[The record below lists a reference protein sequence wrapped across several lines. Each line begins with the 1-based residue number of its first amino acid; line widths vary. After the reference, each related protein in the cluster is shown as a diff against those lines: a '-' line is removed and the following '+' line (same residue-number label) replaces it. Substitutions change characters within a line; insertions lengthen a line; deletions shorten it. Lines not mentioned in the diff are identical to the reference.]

1 MSKQL
6 YKVQITNHCEA
17 VLRDTAYSI
26 AVDLS
31 APEEAISWAMKMR
44 EQIKSVSHGC
54 CCNGGSFFLSGKL
67 GWKCVMKGCA
77 TACLRVAAFF
87 LLEYVLIIR

>member
-31 APEEAISWAMKMR
+31 APEEA
-44 EQIKSVSHGC
+44 
-54 CCNGGSFFLSGKL
+54 NFLGNEDERTDIY
-67 GWKCVMKGCA
+67 A
-77 TACLRVAAFF
+77 
-87 LLEYVLIIR
+87 